1 MNTKSNNIIKNYIAV
16 LLSIIFFESCG
27 VYSFTGASIAPDI
40 KTISIKYFPNRS
52 SLIQPTLSQAF
63 TEKLKEKFIAQTNL
77 RLINENADLK
87 IEGYISDY
95 RTQPVAI
102 QGTQTAALNR
112 LTISINVKFTNTKDD
127 KQNYETVFSRYADYD
142 AQKSLSEVEQA
153 LIEDINKQLVDDI
166 FNKSVSNW

>member
-1 MNTKSNNIIKNYIAV
+1 MSKNLTIFFNVIFAV
-16 LLSIIFFESCG
+16 LLLESCG
-27 VYSFTGASIAPDI
+27 IYSFTGASIAPDI

-63 TEKLKEKFIAQTNL
+63 TEKLKEKFISQTSL
-77 RLINENADLK
+77 RLINDNADLK

-112 LTISINVKFTNTKDD
+112 LTISISVKFTNTKDE

-142 AQKSLSEVEQA
+142 AQKSLAEVEQT
-153 LIEDINKQLVDDI
+153 LIEDIDKQLVDDI

>member
-1 MNTKSNNIIKNYIAV
+1 MNKIKNYIAF
-16 LLSIIFFESCG
+16 LLIIIFIESCG
-27 VYSFTGASIAPDI
+27 VYSFTGASIAPDV
-40 KTISIKYFPNRS
+40 KTMSIKYFPNRAP
-52 SLIQPTLSQAF
+52 LIQPTLSQAF

-77 RLINENADLK
+77 RLITEGADLK

-95 RTQPVAI
+95 KTQPVAI

-112 LTISINVKFTNTKDD
+112 LTISISVKFTNTKDD

-142 AQKSLSEVEQA
+142 AQKSLAEVEQA